1 MLRRERMSKSDN
13 EFLEELYIEMY
24 DKLYRFAYLRL
35 NKHHL
40 AQEIT
45 QDVFVLAQEKI
56 DRVRSSPN
64 PQGWL
69 VQALSNTIMHALRT
83 KQIIISRNI
92 PLNEELAGNMHKNE
106 CEYGLEDFLSED
118 EWELL
123 NLIYCNGYSIQE
135 ASNQLG
141 IEYEACRKRVYRAR
155 KKIKDNY
162 KY

>member
-1 MLRRERMSKSDN
+1 VNKPDN
-13 EFLEELYIEMY
+13 EFLEALYIEMY

-35 NKHHL
+35 NNHYL

-45 QDVFVLAQEKI
+45 QDVFVLAQKKL
-56 DRVRSSPN
+56 DSVRSSSN

-69 VQALSNTIMHALRT
+69 VQALGNTVMHALRT
-83 KQIIISRNI
+83 KQIVISRNI
-92 PLNEELAGNMHKNE
+92 PLNEELVGNAQKNE
-106 CEYGLEDFLSED
+106 DGYGLKNFLSED

-141 IEYEACRKRVYRAR
+141 IEYETCRKRVYRAR
-155 KKIKDNY
+155 KKIKDNF